1 MDAAVLATTSKG
13 RVRGFRRGRTAVF
26 LGIPFA
32 QPPVGPLRFAA
43 PVPVEPWEG
52 DRDATAYGPTAQRGD
67 AGITLIPEPS
77 VPGDATLNVNVFAPA
92 DRDPDAALPVLV
104 WIHGGGY
111 TSGSP
116 ASRWYDGD
124 AFARD
129 GVITVV
135 ISYRIGFDGFG
146 LIEGAPANRGLRDQ
160 IAALEWVRDEIGAFG
175 GDPARVTV
183 AGQSA
188 GGGAVLA
195 LMASPAASG
204 LFHGAM
210 VISPAIG
217 AVTVD
222 AARRF
227 TERVAALAGVAADR
241 EGFATVPEERLIA
254 LQKAAG
260 KPARGRALAVLAALF
275 DEGLPLGPVVD
286 GDVLPRHPLETLAA
300 KPGVPLVIGSTDDEF
315 TMLTSRYRAA
325 LRVVPVSL
333 ALAVLGLGRS
343 RRRAYLERT
352 RRRGTA
358 AVLGG
363 YATDRVIRATVL
375 RAARATAVALAEA
388 ERTADAATTA
398 SGAPTAARS
407 AKKTAGAAASHGGS
421 LAVSRPATWVYR
433 FAWSSPVFGGA
444 CHCLDV
450 PFWFDHLDADGVTA
464 IAGDSP
470 PRALADQV
478 HGAAV
483 AFVRDGD
490 PGWPRWDAADRRARV
505 FDVTASAPP
514 VEVGAYADVDPLV

>member
-13 RVRGFRRGRTAVF
+13 RLRGFRRDRTAVF
-26 LGIPFA
+26 LGVPFA
-32 QPPVGPLRFAA
+32 QPPVGRLRFGA
-43 PVPVEPWEG
+43 PVPVEPWDGE
-52 DRDATAYGPTAQRGD
+52 RDATAYGPTAQRGD

-135 ISYRIGFDGFG
+135 ISYRFGFDGFG
-146 LIEGAPANRGLRDQ
+146 LMEGAPSNRGLRDQ

-188 GGGAVLA
+188 GGGSVLA

-204 LFHGAM
+204 LFRSAM
-210 VISPAIG
+210 AISPAIG
-217 AVTVD
+217 AVASD

-227 TERVAALAGVAADR
+227 AARVAELAGVAADR
-241 EGFATVPEERLIA
+241 EGFASVPEERLVE

-260 KPARGRALAVLAALF
+260 KPARGRGLAALTALL
-275 DEGLPLGPVVD
+275 DDGLPLGPVVD
-286 GDVLPRHPLETLAA
+286 GDLLPRHPLDVLAEE
-300 KPGVPLVIGSTDDEF
+300 PGVPLLIGSTDDEF
-315 TMLTSRYRAA
+315 TMLTARYRAL
-325 LRVVPVSL
+325 LRLVPVSL

-343 RRRAYLERT
+343 RRRVYLERT

-375 RAARATAVALAEA
+375 RVARARVA
-388 ERTADAATTA
+388 DGAASA
-398 SGAPTAARS
+398 GAGTAASRV
-407 AKKTAGAAASHGGS
+407 AAGVGG
-421 LAVSRPATWVYR
+421 AHATPATWVYR
-433 FAWSSPVFGGA
+433 FAWPSPVFADA

-464 IAGDSP
+464 IAGDTP
-470 PRALADQV
+470 PPALAAQL

-483 AFVRDGD
+483 AFVRDGE
-490 PGWPRWDAADRRARV
+490 PGWPAWDAAARRARV
-505 FDVTASAPP
+505 FDGVASVPL
-514 VEVGAYADVDPLV
+514 VEGDAYADVAPLV

>member
-1 MDAAVLATTSKG
+1 MDATVLAVTSKG
-13 RVRGFRRGRTAVF
+13 TVRGLRRGGTAVF

-32 QPPVGPLRFAA
+32 QAPVGALRFDA
-43 PVPVEPWEG
+43 PTPVAPWDGE
-52 DRDATAYGPTAQRGD
+52 RDATAYGPTAQRGD

-92 DRDPDAALPVLV
+92 DRDPDATLPVLV

-129 GVITVV
+129 GVVVVV

-146 LIEGAPANRGLRDQ
+146 LIDGAPSNRGLRDQ

-188 GGGAVLA
+188 GGGSVLA

-210 VISPAIG
+210 AISPAIG
-217 AVTVD
+217 AVPAD

-227 TERVAALAGVAADR
+227 AARVAELAGVSADR
-241 EGFATVPEERLIA
+241 DGFACVTEERLVE

-260 KPARGRALAVLAALF
+260 KPPRGRAIASLTALL
-275 DEGLPLGPVVD
+275 DDGLPLGPVID
-286 GDVLPRHPLETLAA
+286 GDVLPRHPLDVLAEGT
-300 KPGVPLVIGSTDDEF
+300 GVPLVIGSTDDEF
-315 TMLTSRYRAA
+315 TMLTARYRGL
-325 LRVVPVSL
+325 LRFVPVSL

-343 RRRAYLERT
+343 RRRAYLART

-358 AVLGG
+358 AILGG
-363 YATDRVIRATVL
+363 YATDRVIRATVS
-375 RAARATAVALAEA
+375 RVAWARGVA
-388 ERTADAATTA
+388 
-398 SGAPTAARS
+398 P
-407 AKKTAGAAASHGGS
+407 
-421 LAVSRPATWVYR
+421 TWVYR
-433 FAWSSPVFGGA
+433 FAWPSPVLGGA

-450 PFWFDHLDADGVTA
+450 PFWFDHLDADGVSA
-464 IAGDSP
+464 IAGDAP
-470 PRALADQV
+470 PRSLAAQL

-483 AFVRDGD
+483 AFARDGD
-490 PGWPRWDAADRRARV
+490 PGWPAWDATTRRARV
-505 FDVTASAPP
+505 FDGVASVPF
-514 VEVGAYADVDPLV
+514 VETDAYADVAPLV

>member
-13 RVRGFRRGRTAVF
+13 RLRGFRRGRAAVF

-32 QPPVGPLRFAA
+32 QPPIGSLRFAA
-43 PVPVEPWEG
+43 PLPVEPWEG
-52 DRDATAYGPTAQRGD
+52 ERDATAYGPTTQRGD

-77 VPGDATLNVNVFAPA
+77 VPGDATLNVNVFTPA

-146 LIEGAPANRGLRDQ
+146 LIEGAPTNRGLRDQ
-160 IAALEWVRDEIGAFG
+160 IAALEWVRDEIAAFG
-175 GDPARVTV
+175 GDPTRVTV

-210 VISPAIG
+210 ALSPALG
-217 AVTVD
+217 AVSVP
-222 AARRF
+222 AAERF
-227 TERVAALAGVAADR
+227 AARVAALGGVSADR
-241 EGFATVPEERLIA
+241 DGFAALPEERLLT
-254 LQKAAG
+254 LQRRAQRPEG
-260 KPARGRALAVLAALF
+260 VPRLSGVRALL
-275 DEGLPLGPVVD
+275 DDGLPLGPVVD
-286 GDVLPRHPLETLAA
+286 GDLLPRPPVEALGDAN
-300 KPGVPLVIGSTDDEF
+300 VPLMIGATDDEF
-315 TMLTSRYRAA
+315 TMLTARWRPL
-325 LRVVPVSL
+325 LRFVPVPL

-343 RRRAYLERT
+343 RRRAYLART
-352 RRRGTA
+352 RRRGA
-358 AVLGG
+358 AALLGG
-363 YATDRVIRATVL
+363 YLSDRVIRSVVL
-375 RAARATAVALAEA
+375 RVARA
-388 ERTADAATTA
+388 RTT
-398 SGAPTAARS
+398 G
-407 AKKTAGAAASHGGS
+407 
-421 LAVSRPATWVYR
+421 ATWVYR
-433 FAWSSPVFGGA
+433 FAWRSPANGVA

-464 IAGDSP
+464 IAGENP
-470 PRALADQV
+470 PTALATEMHD
-478 HGAAV
+478 AAV
-483 AFVRDGD
+483 AFVRDGAA
-490 PGWPRWDAADRRARV
+490 GWPTWDATARRARV
-505 FDVTASAPP
+505 FGAAASMST
-514 VEVGAYADVDPLV
+514 VESDAYAEVAPLV